1 MRTFLKKTELL
12 LKKTSC
18 KNYSFIEA
26 SRYIY
31 INKDKKINKLE
42 SLKKKKVNELFEK
55 LSKNFHIR

>member
-1 MRTFLKKTELL
+1 MRTFLKKT
-12 LKKTSC
+12 KSC
-18 KNYSFIEA
+18 KDYPFIKA
-26 SRYIY
+26 SRDIY

>member
-42 SLKKKKVNELFEK
+42 SLKKKSE
-55 LSKNFHIR
+55 